1 MTRHIHP
8 VFDRILGR
16 EEKERFLGQ
25 RGCALWFTGLSG
37 SGKTTLARHV
47 EQELFRKGMLTQV
60 LDGDNI
66 RTGINSNLGFDEGDR
81 QENIRRIAEVTKL
94 FIHCGV
100 VTLNC
105 FISPTMAMR
114 SLAREIIGE
123 DDFIEIFVDTSL
135 EECERRDVK
144 GLYKKARAGEIRNFT
159 GVDAPFE
166 KPGDPDIHVITD
178 QRSVQACVEQITQA
192 IVHRVKG

>member
-1 MTRHIHP
+1 MTRHIYP

-94 FIHCGV
+94 FVHCGV

-159 GVDAPFE
+159 GLDAPFE

>member
-1 MTRHIHP
+1 MTRHIYP

-66 RTGINSNLGFDEGDR
+66 RTGINSNLGFDEGER

-94 FIHCGV
+94 FVHCGV

-159 GVDAPFE
+159 GLDAPFE